1 MKILKSILVAAALA
15 LAAGTVAHAQRADLV
30 IGMVLEPPHLD
41 PTAGAAAAI
50 KEVGY
55 GNIFEGLTQ
64 IGPNGEVLPLLATS
78 WEISEDGKTYT
89 FTLADGVTFHDGAA
103 FTAEDVKF
111 SLDRARADDSTN
123 PQKGLFAAIETVE
136 VVDPQTVRVTLAN
149 PQGNFLFNLGWGEAA
164 IVSPATAETNKENPV
179 GTGPFR
185 FQNWARGSSI
195 TLTRNDDYW
204 GEAPSLERAEFRI
217 VPDAA
222 AAVPALL
229 SGDVQAFSN
238 MPAGDALPQIE
249 ADARFEVVI
258 GSTEGETILSIN
270 NAKAPFDDLKVR
282 QAIAHALNREQII
295 AGAGTGGLGTPIGS
309 HFAPHHPAYEDLTG
323 TYPFDPDA
331 ARALLAEAGVAE
343 GTSITLKLPPPTY
356 AREGGQVVAAQ
367 LRNIGFDV
375 EIIPL
380 EWPQWLEQVFT
391 NKDFDLTIIS
401 HVEPMDIDIYAR
413 DNYYFQYQSD
423 EFDSVFEELSVTV
436 DEQRRYELY
445 RQAQEILA
453 RDAVNGF
460 MFQLAKVGVWD
471 KRLEGMWENWPLSVA
486 PLGKV
491 RWTE

>member
-1 MKILKSILVAAALA
+1 MRILKSILVAAALT
-15 LAAGTVAHAQRADLV
+15 LAAGTAANAQRADLV

-64 IGPNGEVLPLLATS
+64 IGPNGEVLPSLAAS
-78 WEISEDGKTYT
+78 WEISEDGTVYT
-89 FTLADGVTFHDGAA
+89 FTLVEGATFHDGAPFSA
-103 FTAEDVKF
+103 DDVKF
-111 SLDRARADDSTN
+111 SLDRARAEDSTN
-123 PQKGLFAAIETVE
+123 PQKMLFAAIDTVE
-136 VVDPQTVRVTLAN
+136 VVDPKTVEVTLQH
-149 PQGNFLFNLGWGEAA
+149 PQGDFLFKMGWGEAA
-164 IVSPATAETNKENPV
+164 IVSEASAATNQENPI
-179 GTGPFR
+179 GTGPFK
-185 FQNWARGSSI
+185 FQNWARGSAI
-195 TLTRNDDYW
+195 TLVRNDDYW
-204 GEAPSLERAEFRI
+204 GEAPALERAEFRI

-238 MPAGDALPQIE
+238 MPAGDALPQIQG
-249 ADARFEVVI
+249 DARFEVVV
-258 GSTEGETILSIN
+258 GSTEGETILSMN
-270 NAKAPFDDLKVR
+270 NGREPLSDVRVR
-282 QAIAHALNREQII
+282 QAISHALNREQII

-309 HFAPHHPAYEDLTG
+309 HFAPHHPAYVDLTG
-323 TYPFDPDA
+323 TYPNDPEK
-331 ARALLAEAGVAE
+331 ARALLAEAGFAD
-343 GTSITLKLPPPTY
+343 GLSLTLKLPPPTY

-367 LRNIGFDV
+367 LRNVGIDV

-413 DNYYFQYQSD
+413 DDYYFQYQSD
-423 EFDSVFEELSVTV
+423 EFDSVFEELSVTA

-453 RDAVNGF
+453 NDAANGF
-460 MFQLAKVGVWD
+460 LFQLAKVGVWD